1 MGASLAN
8 TWLTGRETNLE
19 DFEEHIQYSDNP
31 LATGLLDIDIH
42 DTEWIGWLFHH
53 ITTVQTLSNN
63 IDTEI
68 GPMR

>member
-42 DTEWIGWLFHH
+42 DTE
-53 ITTVQTLSNN
+53 
-63 IDTEI
+63 
-68 GPMR
+68 